1 MFPKLFF
8 ETCVTYDT
16 SCYLEE
22 TVMTELSSHMQSQIS
37 RICGKVTSTITV
49 PKATKSGMV
58 VAYQT
63 NKSTW
68 TFDHA
73 VLEDRVKN

>member
-1 MFPKLFF
+1 
-8 ETCVTYDT
+8 
-16 SCYLEE
+16 
-22 TVMTELSSHMQSQIS
+22 MTELSSRMQPQLS
-37 RICGKVTSTITV
+37 RNCVKVTSTITV
-49 PKATKSGMV
+49 PMATKSGRV

-63 NKSTW
+63 NKVTW

>member
-1 MFPKLFF
+1 
-8 ETCVTYDT
+8 
-16 SCYLEE
+16 
-22 TVMTELSSHMQSQIS
+22 MTELSSHMQSQIS

-49 PKATKSGMV
+49 PMATKSGMV

-63 NKSTW
+63 NIFTW

>member
-1 MFPKLFF
+1 
-8 ETCVTYDT
+8 
-16 SCYLEE
+16 
-22 TVMTELSSHMQSQIS
+22 MTELSSRMQPQLS
-37 RICGKVTSTITV
+37 RNCVKVTSTITV
-49 PKATKSGMV
+49 PMATKSGMV

-63 NKSTW
+63 NIFTW